1 MKKIYSLFT
10 LFVFLILPFKVFADV
25 DVTIKDTSTST
36 VKSVSVSI
44 DSKTDTLQKIVL
56 PVKYSSGV
64 EITEITEGSIV
75 CETFDYSES
84 DDTVKITCEME
95 EPIAVSGILANIK
108 FTSSDNEYTF
118 TVLESSDLD
127 LGELE
132 LGEIVDIQVTDE
144 ETESETTTEEED
156 TPLLVAQEDPVDTST
171 PESSMDKL
179 TEYLPYILIAGS
191 VVLLISI
198 IGILLSKKKGTPK
211 VESFTQET
219 PPVQPTQEPTL
230 KDIVNE
236 PEVSTPP
243 VEDSMTQSVT
253 TPLPT
258 ESVPIE
264 QPPVTPEV
272 PTSEPIVPPT
282 APIETSQDQDMQ
294 DLLKS
299 ESTEMPQAPT
309 SPSAGIPFTSNLN
322 VNADTAITPPVTPLP
337 TETTPPESV
346 MPEMGTPQTT
356 PDALQNSVNNEIQNM
371 ATTPPVQES
380 TPPATDEGLPPVP
393 PTM

>member
-1 MKKIYSLFT
+1 MKKIYSLFV
-10 LFVFLILPFKVFADV
+10 LFFFLILPFKVFADV

-36 VKSVSVSI
+36 VKSVSVSV
-44 DSKTDTLQKIVL
+44 DSKTDTLEKIVL

-64 EITEITEGSIV
+64 EITEVTKGSLV
-75 CETFDYSES
+75 CETFDYTEGT
-84 DDTVKITCEME
+84 DTVKITCDME
-95 EPIAVSGILANIK
+95 SSSAVNGILANIK
-108 FTSSDNEYTF
+108 FTSSDNKYTF

-132 LGEIVDIQVTDE
+132 LGEIVDIQATDE
-144 ETESETTTEEED
+144 EAESDATTQED
-156 TPLLVAQEDPVDTST
+156 TPLLVASGEPTDTSSET
-171 PESSMDKL
+171 GMDKL

-198 IGILLSKKKGTPK
+198 IGILLSKKKGSPK

-219 PPVQPTQEPTL
+219 PPVTPTQEPTL

-243 VEDSMTQSVT
+243 VEDSMAQSVA

-258 ESVPIE
+258 ESTPME
-264 QPPVTPEV
+264 QPPVTPEI
-272 PTSEPIVPPT
+272 PTSEPIVPPV
-282 APIETSQDQDMQ
+282 APVETSQDQDMQ

-309 SPSAGIPFTSNLN
+309 PPSAEVPFTSNLN
-322 VNADTAITPPVTPLP
+322 VN
-337 TETTPPESV
+337 TETTPPVVPTPMETTTPENV

-356 PDALQNSVNNEIQNM
+356 PDALQNSINNEIQNM